1 MPRKRC
7 RSFATDDLDALSPDE
22 QLDRIRTLVAAQNRV
37 AALLTRAVRRAEV
50 NSAVEHDG
58 LKSTKS
64 WLRTHTRLSDAAARR
79 LVEGGRALEAL
90 PAVEQVFAAG
100 AISAEAVAAIALV
113 ATPDRL
119 ARAAEQGVDVTE
131 VAETLAVLAT
141 QVSHSSLREAVDFY
155 IRHLDPD
162 GAEPDPTEGRSF
174 TMSRLLGGAF
184 TGTLVLDAVGGEKV
198 ATAIE
203 AIAAASRCAGDTR
216 TAAQVRGDALVQLC
230 DLALASGELPI
241 LRTVRPHVGV
251 LIGIEDLVA
260 ADAGPDAATTGMG
273 AAISAARAR
282 WIACDGNVSR
292 IVIGPDSV
300 PMDMGRTQPVAPP
313 HLRRAVELRDKTCV
327 FVSCEAP
334 AWWCEV
340 HHVLHWGDGGETCL
354 ENSAL
359 LCERHHGKVHHGFRI
374 HRDTDGR
381 WRTYRPDGTEIA
393 CTNRCDCEPIS
404 RSGRSAKVPRPP
416 VRTDPHVP
424 WSACPLEGEER
435 PPGGPS

>member
-1 MPRKRC
+1 MGELK
-7 RSFATDDLDALSPDE
+7 SALDALAADDLEALPAGE
-22 QLDRIRTLVAAQNRV
+22 QLDRIRSLVAAQNRL
-37 AALLTRAVRRAEV
+37 AALLTRAVRQADL
-50 NSAVEHDG
+50 SQAVEHDG

-64 WLRTHTRLSDAAARR
+64 WLRTHTRLSDASARR
-79 LVEGGRALEAL
+79 LVESGRALEAL
-90 PAVEQVFAAG
+90 PSVEQVFAAG
-100 AISAEAVAAIALV
+100 AISAEAVTAIAPV

-119 ARAAEQGVDVTE
+119 AQAAAQGID
-131 VAETLAVLAT
+131 VAEIAATLAVLAT
-141 QVSHSSLREAVDFY
+141 EVSHRRLREAVGFY
-155 IRHLDPD
+155 ARHLDPD
-162 GAEPDPTEGRSF
+162 GAEPEPTEGRSF

-184 TGTLVLDAVGGEKV
+184 SGTFVLDAVGGEKV

-203 AIAAASRCAGDTR
+203 AIAAASRCAGDAR
-216 TAAQVRGDALVQLC
+216 TAAQARGDALVQLC

-241 LRTVRPHVGV
+241 LRAVKPHVGV

-260 ADAGPDAATTGMG
+260 PDAGPDVGTTGMS
-273 AAISAARAR
+273 AAISAGRAR

-300 PMDMGRTQPVAPP
+300 PMDVGRSQRVAPP

-327 FVSCEAP
+327 FAGCEAP

-340 HHVLHWGDGGETCL
+340 HHLLHWGDGGETSL

-381 WRTYRPDGTEIA
+381 WRTYRPDGTEIVLY
-393 CTNRCDCEPIS
+393 EPLRI
-404 RSGRSAKVPRPP
+404 
-416 VRTDPHVP
+416 
-424 WSACPLEGEER
+424 
-435 PPGGPS
+435 